1 MIWINKK
8 EWLIITFSLI
18 LLFSGGAYL
27 YLSPEYD
34 EYFIHELGATKTI
47 WENPRK
53 SGNSALVIKVEG
65 YANDD
70 YGLKLD
76 YYHKTSTDSKSFEK
90 THSEII
96 KFPAGDIHGTLRR
109 DFYGNQDNSKVNITY
124 IPEHESTARGTIK
137 LKVGIF

>member
-8 EWLIITFSLI
+8 EWLLIIFSLL

-34 EYFIHELGATKTI
+34 EYYIHELGATKTI
-47 WENPRK
+47 WENPHK

-76 YYHKTSTDSKSFEK
+76 YYHKASHDSKSFK
-90 THSEII
+90 RTHSEII

-109 DFYGNQDNSKVNITY
+109 DFHGNQDNSKVNITY
-124 IPEHESTARGTIK
+124 MPEHESAIKGTIK